1 MITSLSIQ
9 NFALIDELFVEF
21 SNGLTI
27 ITGETG
33 AGKSIILGG
42 LSLILGKRAD
52 LSAIKDNSKKCVI
65 EANFNVSKL
74 DLKELFEKEDLDYEV
89 ETIIRREILPSG
101 KSRAFIN
108 DTPVNL
114 SSLQA
119 VANRLLDIHSQHQ
132 TMQLTEDL
140 YQFEVIDAL
149 ANTQAELKEYK
160 TCLVELKR
168 IKSLL
173 RTLEDYKKEAI
184 KEYDYNSFL
193 LNELDEAQLSNI
205 NLKALEE
212 EYEALNNVELISE
225 KLSDANAVFI
235 AEEIGV
241 IEQLKTARQ
250 QLEKVSSFSTIYNE
264 LLNRI
269 DSVLIELNDV
279 QSEMEL
285 QFDQL
290 VSDPEQLTI
299 VNSKL
304 QQIHSLFQKHST
316 LEVSELISI
325 QEQLQQKVE
334 KTDNLDQDIEKA
346 EAKIKAIQ
354 KKADSTALRLHKKRT
369 AILEELLTSLEFNV
383 SELGMINSKFKITL
397 ELGESY
403 FENGKDQLQFLFS
416 ANKGGKF
423 NDLKKSASGG
433 ELSRIMLSI
442 KAILARYTQL
452 PTIMFDEIDTGV
464 SGEIAH
470 KMGDIMKGMSDYMQV
485 FAITHLPQIAAKG
498 NAHFKVFKDDV
509 NGLTQTNLMKL
520 SEENRVNEI
529 AQMLGGE
536 IISTSA
542 IAHAKQ
548 LLN

>member
-65 EANFNVSKL
+65 EASFNVSKL

>member
-21 SNGLTI
+21 SDGLTI

-65 EANFNVSKL
+65 EACFNISKL
-74 DLKELFEKEDLDYEV
+74 DLKELFETEDLDYEV
-89 ETIIRREILPSG
+89 DTIIRREILPSG

-114 SSLQA
+114 SSLLA
-119 VANRLLDIHSQHQ
+119 VSNRLLDIHSQHQ

-140 YQFEVIDAL
+140 FQFEVIDAL
-149 ANTQAELKEYK
+149 ANTKDELLTYQSYLRELKK
-160 TCLVELKR
+160 CKSELKR
-168 IKSLL
+168 
-173 RTLEDYKKEAI
+173 LEAYKKDAI
-184 KEYDYNSFL
+184 KEHDYNTFL
-193 LNELDEAQLSNI
+193 LKELDDAALSNI
-205 NLKALEE
+205 DLKAIEE

-225 KLSDANAVFI
+225 KLSEANSVI
-235 AEEIGV
+235 NNEDVGV
-241 IEQLKTARQ
+241 IEQLKSVRQ
-250 QLEKVSSFSTIYNE
+250 QLDKIAGFHSCYNE
-264 LLNRI
+264 LLERV

-279 QSEMEL
+279 QSDMEL
-285 QFDQL
+285 QFEQL
-290 VSDPEQLTI
+290 VSDPEQLI
-299 VNSKL
+299 LVNSKL
-304 QQIHSLFQKHST
+304 QQVHSLFQKHST
-316 LEVSELISI
+316 LEISELISI
-325 QEQLQQKVE
+325 QETLQEKVHKTE
-334 KTDNLDQDIEKA
+334 NLDEDLEAISKRIKGLEDKTD
-346 EAKIKAIQ
+346 
-354 KKADSTALRLHKKRT
+354 DSALKLHKKRT
-369 AILEELLTSLEFNV
+369 SILKELVDALEFNV
-383 SELGMINSKFKITL
+383 SELGMVNSKFKI
-397 ELGESY
+397 ELNLGDDY
-403 FENGKDQLQFLFS
+403 FENGKDKLRFLFS

-442 KAILARYTQL
+442 KAILAKYTQL

-470 KMGDIMKGMSDYMQV
+470 KMGDIMKEMSNYMQV

-498 NAHFKVFKDDV
+498 NAHFKVYKEDV
-509 NGLTQTNLMKL
+509 NGVTQTNLVKL
-520 SEENRVNEI
+520 SEEKRVNEI

-536 IISTSA
+536 NISTSA
-542 IAHAKQ
+542 LAHAKQ